1 MFNKKYKL
9 THQTKKVRGGHTL
22 HRIKAI
28 KSFGDV
34 KKGELGG
41 WIEGYDNLSPYD
53 TAWVYDN
60 AMVWDG
66 AKVGEKAKVGGTAK
80 VFGNAW
86 IFGNAHVFESA
97 CVYGLASVWGNAKV
111 YGDSVIRG
119 NIDIRENDEI
129 KDKYSYLVFNNTW
142 SSGRQFIYV
151 LSNHRWHVG
160 CFDGTG
166 EELIK
171 KAYRDSKLSGKMYE
185 MYVHFAD
192 QAVKE
197 LQKD

>member
-1 MFNKKYKL
+1 MFNRKYKL

-22 HRIKAI
+22 HRIKAL

-66 AKVGEKAKVGGTAK
+66 AMVGEKAKVGGTAK

-129 KDKYSYLVFNNTW
+129 KDRSSYLIFNNTW

-160 CFDGTG
+160 CFNGTS

-171 KAYRDSKLSGKMYE
+171 KAYKDSEKSGKMYE
-185 MYVHFAD
+185 IYVHFAE
-192 QAVKE
+192 QVAKE
-197 LQKD
+197 LQND